1 MPYSRSRTLE
11 RLFRGEHPDSGRHIG
26 VPRRIPCVLP
36 LSRPTPNG
44 ALVAPREPDACLQTP
59 PAFGPKEVVSAAS
72 RTLPL
77 SPGLRRSCSS
87 PCLAPPAPAPP
98 ASVAAIPLPNG
109 TSPVVTVV
117 PQEVGSASTHC
128 PAVPPSL
135 LEVSLL
141 RAASRLAAK
150 ETANV
155 EGRPRSLVPS
165 VLLHPSAHSA
175 PDPCLG
181 SRPGSVGVVISRR
194 GRFRF

>member
-1 MPYSRSRTLE
+1 MPYSRARTLE

-26 VPRRIPCVLP
+26 IPRRIPRVLP
-36 LSRPTPNG
+36 LSCPTPNG
-44 ALVAPREPDACLQTP
+44 AVAAPREPGACPQTLP
-59 PAFGPKEVVSAAS
+59 TGPKEAVSAAP
-72 RTLPL
+72 RATPC
-77 SPGLRRSCSS
+77 SPGPRRSSS
-87 PCLAPPAPAPP
+87 APCLASPVLASP
-98 ASVAAIPLPNG
+98 ASADASSLPNG
-109 TSPVVTVV
+109 TSPVSVA
-117 PQEVGSASTHC
+117 PQEVGSASSHP

-141 RAASRLAAK
+141 RAASRLAVK

-181 SRPGSVGVVISRR
+181 SRPGPVGAVISRR